1 MTARFDDLFTLNR
14 QATVARLVSGAAHE
28 VNNALQVISGSAELL
43 MTSKE
48 LPEPV
53 REGLERIAAHA
64 ARAAAAMT
72 GVTVLS
78 RPVTEARTPVDLRDV
93 ATRAASLTRYSLAR
107 AGLSVSVE
115 PGDEPL
121 PVEANA
127 PQLLLAVVNLIA
139 NAEQA
144 LDGRRSGR
152 IIIAVVRDGPFARLA
167 VSDDGPGLSAQM
179 ATQAFDAFVTTKPR
193 PDSVGLG
200 LPVARAIA
208 ETHAGSLSLQPSASG
223 ATFVLRVPLAS

>member
-48 LPEPV
+48 LPETV
-53 REGLERIAAHA
+53 REGLVRIAGHS

-78 RPVTEARTPVDLRDV
+78 RAVTEDRTPVDLREV
-93 ATRAASLTRYSLAR
+93 ATRAASLTRYSVAR

-115 PGDEPL
+115 QGHEPL

-152 IIIAVVRDGPFARLA
+152 IIIDVGRDGAFARLA
-167 VSDDGPGLSAQM
+167 VSDDGPGLSDQM
-179 ATQAFDAFVTTKPR
+179 AMQAFDAFVTTKPR

-208 ETHAGSLSLQPSASG
+208 EAHAGTLSVEPAGTG
-223 ATFVLRVPLAS
+223 ATFVLRIPLA